1 MTDPRQEQLARVLVD
16 YSLEVGPKT
25 RLLISVAG
33 PAEDL
38 ALAVYRLALRR
49 GALANVYRAVP
60 GAQEILLKAGS
71 DRQLGFLPP
80 EQLCQAREYNA
91 HLMLRA
97 PENTRELSGC
107 DPKKQKLQGLS
118 RKPWVRLFYGREKAG
133 RLRWSLTYPPTQALA
148 MEADMSLT
156 EFEDFYYR
164 ACLCEERDPVAAW
177 RAVARR
183 QERLA
188 RFLSKKKEV
197 RVIGPDTDLTV
208 GVAGR
213 KFVNCKGDRNMPD
226 GEVFTSP
233 VENATEGRVRFSFPA
248 VYGGREVDDVRLV
261 FRAGKV
267 VEASAAKNQAY
278 LHEMLDTDQ
287 GARRLGE
294 FAVGVNYGI
303 DRFTKSILFD
313 EKIGGTV
320 HMAVGMAFPAAGGRN
335 QSSIHWDM
343 ICDLRRGGRILA
355 DGEVIQENGRFRRG
369 LL

>member
-1 MTDPRQEQLARVLVD
+1 MTDPRQEKLARVLVD
-16 YSLEVGPKT
+16 YSLEIGPKS
-25 RLLISVAG
+25 RLLISVNG
-33 PAEDL
+33 PAEGL
-38 ALAVYRLALRR
+38 ARAVYRLALRR
-49 GALANVYRAVP
+49 GALVNVVAGVP
-60 GAQEILLKAGS
+60 GLAEVLLKEGS
-71 DRQLGFLPP
+71 DRQIGFLPP
-80 EQLCQAREYNA
+80 EALCQAREYNA

-97 PENTRELSGC
+97 PENTRELSSC
-107 DPKKQKLQGLS
+107 DPQKQKLQGLS

-133 RLRWSLTYPPTQALA
+133 QLAWCLTYPPTQALA
-148 MEADMSLT
+148 MEADLSLT

-164 ACLCEERDPVAAW
+164 ACLCEARDPVAAW

-183 QERLA
+183 QEKLA
-188 RFLSKKKEV
+188 RFLSKQKV
-197 RVIGPDTDLTV
+197 IRVVGPDTDLTV

-267 VEASAAKNQAY
+267 VEATAAKNEAF
-278 LHEMLDTDQ
+278 LHQMLDTDA
-287 GARRLGE
+287 GSRRLGE
-294 FAVGVNYGI
+294 LAVGVNYGI

-320 HMAVGMAFPAAGGRN
+320 HMAVGLAFPAAGGRN
-335 QSSIHWDM
+335 QSAIHWDM
-343 ICDLRRGGRILA
+343 ICDLRRGGRVLV
-355 DGEVIQENGRFRRG
+355 DGRVIQEQGRFRKG